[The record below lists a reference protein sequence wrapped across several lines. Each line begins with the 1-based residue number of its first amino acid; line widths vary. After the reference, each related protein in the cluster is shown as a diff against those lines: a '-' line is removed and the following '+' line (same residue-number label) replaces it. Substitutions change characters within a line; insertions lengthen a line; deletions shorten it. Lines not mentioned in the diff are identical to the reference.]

1 MPKRVLTLFA
11 VGLLVSFAFA
21 KDKNKK
27 ILPAYVLGAHSVA
40 VIIEPGAGISV
51 DDPRAN
57 ENARKDVESALLSWG
72 RFAPVLSTQ
81 GADLIITVRKGTG
94 RPVAETIPDPRQ
106 NNRAGDITTADN
118 GVSVGGQ
125 HGGSPNRPSAQ
136 PGFGPG
142 QGPAGPQTEI
152 GGADDSFVV
161 YEGGNEN
168 PLDAPPAWRYMA
180 KDGLSPHSVPAV
192 EAFKKA
198 VADAEKAAAKK
209 P

>member
-11 VGLLVSFAFA
+11 VGLLMSFAFG
-21 KDKNKK
+21 KDKNKR
-27 ILPAYVLGAHSVA
+27 ILPAYVLSAHTVA
-40 VIIEPGAGISV
+40 VITEPGAGISL

-57 ENARKDVESALLSWG
+57 ENARKDVETALLSWG
-72 RFAPVLSTQ
+72 RFEPVLSTQ

-94 RPVAETIPDPRQ
+94 RSVAETIPDGRQ
-106 NNRAGDITTADN
+106 NNRPGDITTADN
-118 GVSVGGQ
+118 GISLGGQ
-125 HGGSPNRPSAQ
+125 HGGSRPSAQ
-136 PGFGPG
+136 PGLGPG

-180 KDGLSPHSVPAV
+180 KDGLAPHSVPAV

-198 VADAEKAAAKK
+198 VAEAEKAAAKK